1 MTTILRY
8 NKCTN
13 TLTPVNKRDY
23 PKKLTPE
30 QRREHKN
37 AWNRKRN
44 AQKRRE
50 YTITTAPPCSRCGKA
65 LVMCECPPLDRHVPQ
80 YRDVVRTLDM
90 RTWKT
95 RIEIK

>member
-50 YTITTAPPCSRCGKA
+50 YTISPPRRRAPAAARRWSCANARRSIGTCRSTA
-65 LVMCECPPLDRHVPQ
+65 
-80 YRDVVRTLDM
+80 T
-90 RTWKT
+90 
-95 RIEIK
+95 